1 MKDKTD
7 SELKSIIEKAV
18 AELYNRGY
26 NVETRGTLGSP
37 RRKPTIECTKVVKL

>member
-7 SELKSIIEKAV
+7 SELKFIIEQAV
-18 AELYNRGY
+18 AELYHRGY

-37 RRKPTIECTKVVKL
+37 RRMPTVECTKVIKL